1 MNEKKTSLKNSLF
14 LSFRSPSPQ
23 NRFPGDG
30 SAVLWKRDRFEL
42 VSVVGKPFDAVAPPD
57 ASAAAALGASSIAA
71 PAAAPTG
78 GGGGGRRG
86 VQGLLLVTLRDK
98 RDRGRK
104 VVVACVHLK
113 AKEGAANDAARAAQ
127 AREAVRALEEEAS
140 RPEGEEASAAE
151 REREQ
156 EDDAEERRG
165 RRRQAGTGGDPPPAT
180 VAILAGD
187 FNAEPGS
194 APHEAVRA
202 SGLPLRCLWEC
213 EREEDD
219 EEGGGGE
226 GGEAAAAAAEA
237 ASSGGSG
244 GNGAPT
250 AAAAKAKGSASN
262 NRLPPYTT
270 YKFRS
275 EDSESDAS
283 DGNRGARAGG
293 AERNDA
299 TTGNSNADQLCRR
312 VSDFVF
318 FTPRSASAVE
328 RWAPLDFERDVKD
341 GLPCERYPS
350 DHAAVLAVLRPK

>member
-1 MNEKKTSLKNSLF
+1 M
-14 LSFRSPSPQ
+14 P
-23 NRFPGDG
+23 
-30 SAVLWKRDRFEL
+30 
-42 VSVVGKPFDAVAPPD
+42 PPD
-57 ASAAAALGASSIAA
+57 ASAASALGASSIAA

-86 VQGLLLVTLRDK
+86 VQGLLLVTLRDR
-98 RDRGRK
+98 RDRGRR

-127 AREAVRALEEEAS
+127 AREAVRALEEEAN
-140 RPEGEEASAAE
+140 RPGEEAAAGE
-151 REREQ
+151 AEREQ
-156 EDDAEERRG
+156 EGDAEERR
-165 RRRQAGTGGDPPPAT
+165 RRQAGSGGGDSPTSPSSPPPRPPAT

-213 EREEDD
+213 EREEDEGD
-219 EEGGGGE
+219 GEEAT
-226 GGEAAAAAAEA
+226 AAA

-250 AAAAKAKGSASN
+250 AAAKAKGSASN

-283 DGNRGARAGG
+283 DGSTRGREGARAGGG
-293 AERNDA
+293 AERNDKA
-299 TTGNSNADQLCRR
+299 TTTKSGNSTCTDQLCRR

-318 FTPRSASAVE
+318 FTPRSAAAVE
-328 RWAPLDFERDVKD
+328 RWAPLDFERDVRD